1 MNKEQARM
9 VYEKSSVET
18 KAALESIY
26 GSDLFK
32 KGTKSEIKISLMKE
46 KFSRCKQSTKII
58 KVTGL
63 KLTHDFIDVVCKY
76 ISKHSKKNK

>member
-46 KFSRCKQSTKII
+46 KFSRCKQSAKII
-58 KVTGL
+58 KVLGL
-63 KLTHDFIDVVCKY
+63 KLTHDFIDVVCKF
-76 ISKHSKKNK
+76 IQDFPKRSN